1 MNGRERRESGTTNG
15 TKRKLSSASYIV
27 EAKYTWAKEKSR
39 RTQGDPVNEKERSE
53 QKDKNGQEGTKKKQK
68 EHCSVWRLGLQF
80 SINYAKYSHSQS
92 GIWLESVCLGQRG
105 CSRTVKGR
113 ADGKK
118 VKRLCKQNG
127 NKQYFI

>member
-1 MNGRERRESGTTNG
+1 MCRRSLGELRVIQSM
-15 TKRKLSSASYIV
+15 KRKDQSKRIKT
-27 EAKYTWAKEKSR
+27 AKKA
-39 RTQGDPVNEKERSE
+39 Q
-53 QKDKNGQEGTKKKQK
+53 KKKQK
-68 EHCSVWRLGLQF
+68 EHSSVWRLGLQF

-92 GIWLESVCLGQRG
+92 GIWLPSVCLGQRG

-127 NKQYFI
+127 NKGYFIYGLSYASRLQAPVGRLAVKSIVNMP